1 MKLKHIQLHPF
12 GGVADRSFTFLDG
25 LNVIEGPNEFGKSTL
40 SNALWHVLFTQSKL
54 TPSKLKKV
62 MGRWLPKPS
71 GDHVQV
77 SLQFEAD
84 GESWTLNKSWGAR
97 AESSL
102 EKSGGQSIVD
112 PSTVQE
118 KLFELLQRNEA
129 TWQHVLFVNQAELTR
144 TVHALQ
150 ENANQIENIQPFV
163 LGAASIPGDISADDL
178 QDAIDEKISDHYGRW
193 DLDSDGPQK
202 GRGIGNPWSVGV
214 GPLLSAYYKQET
226 VQAEYHKVIAH
237 EKQVDSLNSQIRQV
251 QEQLEEGR
259 EFVETGQE
267 LRNGLAQR
275 GSLEEKE
282 KGFEKELKLLKKVMM
297 DWPGAAKIIES
308 KEGEYNDV
316 SKSLKTIE
324 RELEIAEQL
333 KAAENLKKG
342 YKRILDSK
350 EQLKAASERLA
361 KSNSIPADLLSELK
375 NLEHKIKELQIKLEA
390 QKLNA
395 SIESQQPKQ
404 VTITRGGE
412 AAEEI
417 SLNAG
422 ENWTATADGKVTFA
436 FDDLSIRVES
446 GNSDVNQLLDD
457 LQSAK
462 DRQQEILRALKV
474 DNINAAVAADELY
487 KKAFAEEH
495 RLKGLYQ
502 AALHDRSEEEWKSKI
517 AELDALPQTRSIE
530 ALKDERSAAFQK
542 EARLKAEIQ
551 QEKDNIE
558 GWTKEYKSPDSLT
571 DTIINTTAEHK
582 VTLSKLEKL
591 PSLPEG
597 FNSVPEYFDKL
608 DRKAAS
614 QRQMQERL
622 GAFSIELA
630 ELSGASPEKTAED
643 LREELDFQERAFQKR
658 VNEGLALQR
667 IKAKLETIV
676 ANRDE
681 ADPLANLESSIA
693 AYFSKLTSNRYQDIR
708 LDGTAPVEVI
718 GQHSFET
725 DLLSQ
730 GTAGSLALATRLA
743 MAELYLDEMDG
754 FLILDDPFTDMDP
767 VRRKA
772 AHICLGKFSE
782 NHQVILFTC
791 HPEHAEEILKLTNAS
806 RPEMDNKPHLGTAS
820 TETPDSET
828 PEVDTGRLF

>member
-12 GGVADRSFTFLDG
+12 GGVADRSFTFHDG

-40 SNALWHVLFTQSKL
+40 NNALWHTLFTNSKL

-62 MGRWLPKPS
+62 MGRWLPKPN
-71 GDHVQV
+71 GDHVSV
-77 SLQFEAD
+77 SLEFEAD
-84 GESWTLNKSWGAR
+84 GKSWTLNKSWGAR

-102 EKSGGQSIVD
+102 KESGGQSIVD
-112 PSTVQE
+112 PNSVQD

-193 DLDSDGPQK
+193 EIDSDGPQR

-214 GPLLSAYYKQET
+214 GPLLSAYYGQET
-226 VQAEYHKVIAH
+226 VRAEFHKVIAH

-251 QEQLEEGR
+251 QAQLEENR
-259 EFVETGQE
+259 EFVETGQD

-282 KGFEKELKLLKKVMM
+282 KGFERELKSLKKVMM

-308 KEGEYNDV
+308 KESEYNDV
-316 SKSLKTIE
+316 SKSLKNIE

-333 KAAENLKKG
+333 KAAENFKNE

-350 EQLKAASERLA
+350 EQLKAASERLS
-361 KSNSIPADLLSELK
+361 KLNSIPTDLLSELK
-375 NLEHKIKELQIKLEA
+375 TLEHKIKELQINLKA

-395 SIESQQPKQ
+395 SIESQQPKK
-404 VTITRGGE
+404 VTITRGAN
-412 AAEEI
+412 AAEDI
-417 SLNAG
+417 SLNVG
-422 ENWTATADGKVTFA
+422 ENWSATADGKVSFE

-457 LQSAK
+457 IEAAK
-462 DRQQEILRALKV
+462 NRQQEILHTLKV
-474 DNINAAVAADELY
+474 EDINAAVAADQLY
-487 KKAFAEEH
+487 KEAFAEEH

-502 AALHDRSEEEWKSKI
+502 AALRDRSEEEWKSKI
-517 AELDALPQTRSIE
+517 SELAALPQTRSIE
-530 ALKDERSAAFQK
+530 VLKNERGAAFQK
-542 EARLKAEIQ
+542 NARLEAEIQ
-551 QEKDNIE
+551 QEKVNIQK
-558 GWTKEYKSPDSLT
+558 WTEEYKSPDSLT
-571 DTIINTTAEHK
+571 EKIIETTAEQK
-582 VTLSKLEKL
+582 ETLSKLEKL

-608 DRKAAS
+608 DKKATI
-614 QRQMQERL
+614 QRQMNDRL
-622 GAFSIELA
+622 GGLNIELA
-630 ELSGASPEKTAED
+630 ELSGGSPEKTAED
-643 LREELDFQERAFQKR
+643 LKEELDLHERTFQKR

-693 AYFSKLTSNRYQDIR
+693 EYFSKLTSNRYQNIR

-718 GQHSFET
+718 GQHSLET
-725 DLLSQ
+725 SLLSE

-767 VRRKA
+767 DRREA
-772 AHICLGKFSE
+772 AHGCLGKFSE

-791 HPEHAEEILKLTNAS
+791 HPEHAEELLKLTNAS
-806 RPEMDNKPHLGTAS
+806 RPQMDDETLQEKAP
-820 TETPDSET
+820 TETPD
-828 PEVDTGRLF
+828 VDTGRLF

>member
-12 GGVADRSFTFLDG
+12 GGVADRSFTFHDG

-40 SNALWHVLFTQSKL
+40 SHALWHILFTHSKL
-54 TPSKLKKV
+54 TPSKLTKV
-62 MGRWLPKPS
+62 MGRWLPKPN
-71 GDHVQV
+71 GDHVSV
-77 SLQFEAD
+77 SLEFEAS
-84 GESWTLNKSWGAR
+84 GKTWTLNKSWGAR

-102 EKSGGQSIVD
+102 KESGGQSIVD
-112 PSTVQE
+112 PTTVQN

-150 ENANQIENIQPFV
+150 ENANKIESIQPFV

-178 QDAIDEKISDHYGRW
+178 QDAIDEKISEHYGRW
-193 DLDSDGPQK
+193 ELDSDGPQK

-214 GPLLSAYYKQET
+214 GPLLSAYYGQET
-226 VQAEYHKVIAH
+226 VRAEYHKVIAH

-251 QEQLEEGR
+251 QEQLEESR
-259 EFVETGQE
+259 EFVATGQD

-282 KGFEKELKLLKKVMM
+282 KGFEKELKLLKKVMI
-297 DWPGAAKIIES
+297 DWPGTAKIIES
-308 KEGEYNDV
+308 KELEYSDI

-324 RELEIAEQL
+324 HELEIAEKL
-333 KAAENLKKG
+333 KAAENFKKA

-350 EQLKAASERLA
+350 EQLKAASEQLE
-361 KSNSIPADLLSELK
+361 KLNSIPTELLSELRT
-375 NLEHKIKELQIKLEA
+375 LDHKTQKLQIELEA

-395 SIESQQPKQ
+395 SIQNQQPKK
-404 VTITRGGE
+404 VTITRGGD
-412 AAEEI
+412 AAEDI

-422 ENWTATADGKVTFA
+422 ENWSATADGKVTFE

-446 GNSDVNQLLDD
+446 GNSDVNQLLND
-457 LQSAK
+457 LKTDK
-462 DRQQEILRALKV
+462 DRQQEILRTLKV
-474 DNINAAVAADELY
+474 DDINAAVAADELY
-487 KKAFAEEH
+487 KKAFAEEN

-502 AALHDRSEEEWKSKI
+502 AALHDRTEEEWKSKI
-517 AELDALPQTRSIE
+517 SELDALPQTRSTE
-530 ALKDERSAAFQK
+530 VLKDERSSAFQK

-551 QEKDNIE
+551 QEKDNIKE
-558 GWTKEYKSPDSLT
+558 WTKEYKSPDSIT

-582 VTLSKLEKL
+582 ETSSKLEKL

-597 FNSVPEYFDKL
+597 FSSVPEYFDKL
-608 DRKAAS
+608 DKKATI
-614 QRQMQERL
+614 QRQMNERL
-622 GAFSIELA
+622 GALNIELA

-643 LREELDFQERAFQKR
+643 LKEELDLQERSFQKR

-667 IKAKLETIV
+667 IKTKLETII

-681 ADPLANLESSIA
+681 ADPMANLESSIA
-693 AYFSKLTSNRYQDIR
+693 DYFSKLTSNRYQNIR
-708 LDGTAPVEVI
+708 LDGSAPVEVI
-718 GQHSFET
+718 GQHSLET

-767 VRRKA
+767 GRRKA
-772 AHICLGKFSE
+772 AHLCLGKFSE

-791 HPEHAEEILKLTNAS
+791 HPEHANEILKLTSAS
-806 RPEMDNKPHLGTAS
+806 RPEIDNKPHHGKVQ
-820 TETPDSET
+820 TETPDVET
-828 PEVDTGRLF
+828 PDVETGRLF

>member
-1 MKLKHIQLHPF
+1 MKIKKIQLHPF
-12 GGVADRSFTFLDG
+12 GGVADRSFTFKDG

-40 SNALWHVLFTQSKL
+40 SNALWHALFTHSKL
-54 TPSKLKKV
+54 TPSKLNKT
-62 MGRWLPKPS
+62 MGRWLPKPN

-84 GESWTLNKSWGAR
+84 GKSWTLQKSWGAR

-102 EKSGGQSIVD
+102 EESGGQSIVD
-112 PSTVQE
+112 PNTVQD

-129 TWQHVLFVNQAELTR
+129 TWQHVLFVNQAQLTQ
-144 TVHALQ
+144 TVHELQ
-150 ENANQIENIQPFV
+150 KNANRIDNIQPFV

-178 QDAIDEKISDHYGRW
+178 QDAIDEKIRDHYGRW
-193 DLDSDGPQK
+193 DRDSGGPQK
-202 GRGIGNPWSVGV
+202 GRGIGNPWAQGV
-214 GPLLSAYYKQET
+214 GPLLSAYYGQER
-226 VQAEYHKVIAH
+226 VRAEYHNVIAY
-237 EKQVDSLNSQIRQV
+237 EKQVDTLNSQIRQV
-251 QEQLEEGR
+251 QEQLKEDQ

-282 KGFEKELKLLKKVMM
+282 KGFEKELKRLKKVMT

-308 KEGEYNDV
+308 KELEYNDV
-316 SKSLKTIE
+316 TKNLKTLE

-333 KAAENLKKG
+333 KAAENFKKG

-361 KSNSIPADLLSELK
+361 TLNSISADLLSELK
-375 NLEHKIKELQIKLEA
+375 TLDHKIKELQIKLEA

-395 SIESQQPKQ
+395 SIESQQPQK
-404 VTITRGGE
+404 VTITRGAE
-412 AAEEI
+412 AAEDI
-417 SLNAG
+417 SLDAG
-422 ENWTATADGKVTFA
+422 EHWSATADGKVTFD

-446 GNSDVNQLLDD
+446 GNSDVNQLLDGI
-457 LQSAK
+457 QVAK
-462 DRQQEILRALKV
+462 DRQQEILRTLKV
-474 DNINAAVAADELY
+474 DDITAAIAADESY
-487 KKAFAEEH
+487 KEALAEEN
-495 RLKGLYQ
+495 RLKGLFKS
-502 AALHDRSEEEWKSKI
+502 ALQDQTEEYWKSKI

-530 ALKDERSAAFQK
+530 VLKDERSSSFQK

-558 GWTKEYKSPDSLT
+558 EWTKEYKTPDLLT
-571 DTIINTTAEHK
+571 DTIINTTTEQK
-582 VTLSKLEKL
+582 DTVSKLEKL
-591 PSLPEG
+591 PSLPDG
-597 FNSVPEYFDKL
+597 FESVPEYFDKL
-608 DRKAAS
+608 DKKAKI
-614 QRQMQERL
+614 QRQMNDQL
-622 GAFSIELA
+622 TGLNIDLA
-630 ELSGASPEKTAED
+630 ELSGASPEKTAEE
-643 LREELDFQERAFQKR
+643 LREELDLQERVFQRR

-667 IKAKLETIV
+667 IESKLETII

-681 ADPLANLESSIA
+681 ADPMANLETSIA
-693 AYFSKLTSNRYQDIR
+693 AYFRNLTSNRYQKVL
-708 LDGTAPVEVI
+708 LDGNTPVEVI
-718 GQHSFET
+718 GSNSLEI

-743 MAELYLDEMDG
+743 MAELYLDEMNG

-767 VRRKA
+767 SRREA

-791 HPEHAEEILKLTNAS
+791 HPEHAAEIIKLTSAD
-806 RPEMDNKPHLGTAS
+806 RAEMI
-820 TETPDSET
+820 E
-828 PEVDTGRLF
+828 R

>member
-12 GGVADRSFTFLDG
+12 GGVADRSFTFNDG

-40 SNALWHVLFTQSKL
+40 NNALWHTLFTNNKL
-54 TPSKLKKV
+54 TPSRLKKV
-62 MGRWLPKPS
+62 MGRWLPKPN
-71 GDHVQV
+71 GDHVSV

-84 GESWTLNKSWGAR
+84 GKSWTLKKSWGAR

-102 EKSGGQSIVD
+102 EESGGQSIVD
-112 PSTVQE
+112 PNTVQD

-150 ENANQIENIQPFV
+150 ENASQIENIQPFV

-237 EKQVDSLNSQIRQV
+237 EKQVDSLNTQIRQV
-251 QEQLEEGR
+251 QEQLEESR

-282 KGFEKELKLLKKVMM
+282 KGFGRELKLLKKVMM

-324 RELEIAEQL
+324 RELETAEQL
-333 KAAENLKKG
+333 KAAENLKKV

-350 EQLKAASERLA
+350 EQLKAASERLS
-361 KSNSIPADLLSELK
+361 KLNSIPADLLSELK
-375 NLEHKIKELQIKLEA
+375 TLEQQTQKLQINLKA

-395 SIESQQPKQ
+395 SIESQQPKK
-404 VTITRGGE
+404 VTVTRGAN
-412 AAEEI
+412 AAEDI

-422 ENWTATADGKVTFA
+422 ENWSATADGKVSFE

-446 GNSDVNQLLDD
+446 GNSDVNQLLED
-457 LQSAK
+457 LQVAK
-462 DRQQEILRALKV
+462 DRQQEILHTLKV
-474 DNINAAVAADELY
+474 EDINAAVAADQVY
-487 KKAFAEEH
+487 KEAFAEEN

-530 ALKDERSAAFQK
+530 VLKDEQSAAFQK
-542 EARLKAEIQ
+542 NARLEAEIQ
-551 QEKDNIE
+551 QEKVNIE
-558 GWTKEYKSPDSLT
+558 KWTEEYKSPDSLT
-571 DTIINTTAEHK
+571 DKIIDTTAEQK
-582 VTLSKLEKL
+582 GTLSKLEKL

-608 DRKAAS
+608 DKKATI
-614 QRQMQERL
+614 QRQMNDRL
-622 GAFSIELA
+622 GGLNIELA

-643 LREELDFQERAFQKR
+643 LKEELDLHERTFQKR

-693 AYFSKLTSNRYQDIR
+693 EYFSKLTSNRYQNIR

-718 GQHSFET
+718 GQHSLET
-725 DLLSQ
+725 SLLSE

-767 VRRKA
+767 DRREA
-772 AHICLGKFSE
+772 AHGCLGKFSE

-791 HPEHAEEILKLTNAS
+791 HPEHAEELLKLTNAS
-806 RPEMDNKPHLGTAS
+806 RPQMDD
-820 TETPDSET
+820 ETLQEEAPTET

>member
-12 GGVADRSFTFLDG
+12 GGVADRSFTFHDG

-40 SNALWHVLFTQSKL
+40 NNALWHTLFTNSKL

-62 MGRWLPKPS
+62 MGRWLPKPN
-71 GDHVQV
+71 GDHVSV
-77 SLQFEAD
+77 SLEFEAD
-84 GESWTLNKSWGAR
+84 GKTWTLNKSWGAR

-102 EKSGGQSIVD
+102 KESGGQSIVD
-112 PSTVQE
+112 PNSVQD

-193 DLDSDGPQK
+193 EIDSDGPQR

-214 GPLLSAYYKQET
+214 GPLLSAYYGQET
-226 VQAEYHKVIAH
+226 VRAEFHKVIAH

-251 QEQLEEGR
+251 QAQLEENR
-259 EFVETGQE
+259 EFVETGQD

-282 KGFEKELKLLKKVMM
+282 KGFERELKSLKKVMM

-308 KEGEYNDV
+308 KESEYNDV

-324 RELEIAEQL
+324 RELETAEQL
-333 KAAENLKKG
+333 KAAENFKQG

-350 EQLKAASERLA
+350 EQLKAASERLS
-361 KSNSIPADLLSELK
+361 KLNSIPTDLLSELK
-375 NLEHKIKELQIKLEA
+375 TLEHKIKELQINLKA

-395 SIESQQPKQ
+395 SIESQQPKK
-404 VTITRGGE
+404 VTITRGAN
-412 AAEEI
+412 AAEDI
-417 SLNAG
+417 SLNVG
-422 ENWTATADGKVTFA
+422 ENWSATADGKVSFE

-457 LQSAK
+457 IEAAK
-462 DRQQEILRALKV
+462 NRQQEILHTLKV
-474 DNINAAVAADELY
+474 EDINAAVAADQLY
-487 KKAFAEEH
+487 KEAFAEEH
-495 RLKGLYQ
+495 RLRGLYQ

-517 AELDALPQTRSIE
+517 SELDALPQTRSIE
-530 ALKDERSAAFQK
+530 VLKDERGAAFQK
-542 EARLKAEIQ
+542 NARLEAEIQ
-551 QEKDNIE
+551 QEKVNIQK
-558 GWTKEYKSPDSLT
+558 WTEEYKSPDSLT
-571 DTIINTTAEHK
+571 EKIIDTTAEQK
-582 VTLSKLEKL
+582 ETLSKLEKL

-608 DRKAAS
+608 DKKATI
-614 QRQMQERL
+614 QRQMNDRL
-622 GAFSIELA
+622 GGLNIELA
-630 ELSGASPEKTAED
+630 ELSGGSPEKTAED
-643 LREELDFQERAFQKR
+643 LKEELDLHERTFQKR

-681 ADPLANLESSIA
+681 VDPLANLESSIA
-693 AYFSKLTSNRYQDIR
+693 EYFSKLTSNRYQNIR

-718 GQHSFET
+718 GQHSLET
-725 DLLSQ
+725 SLLSE

-767 VRRKA
+767 DRREA
-772 AHICLGKFSE
+772 AHGCLGKFSE

-791 HPEHAEEILKLTNAS
+791 HPEHAEELLKLTNAS
-806 RPEMDNKPHLGTAS
+806 RPQMDDETLQEKAP
-820 TETPDSET
+820 TETPD
-828 PEVDTGRLF
+828 VDTGRLF

>member
-1 MKLKHIQLHPF
+1 MKLKKIQLHPF
-12 GGVADRSFTFLDG
+12 GGVADRSFTFKDG

-40 SNALWHVLFTQSKL
+40 SNALWHILFTQSKL

-62 MGRWLPKPS
+62 MGRWLPKPN
-71 GDHVQV
+71 GDHVSV

-84 GESWTLNKSWGAR
+84 CKIWTLNKSWGAR

-102 EKSGGQSIVD
+102 EESGGQSIAD
-112 PSTVQE
+112 PNTVQE

-129 TWQHVLFVNQAELTR
+129 TWQHVLFVNQAQLTR
-144 TVHALQ
+144 TVLALQ
-150 ENANQIENIQPFV
+150 ENANEIENIQPFV

-178 QDAIDEKISDHYGRW
+178 RDAIDEKISDHYGRW

-202 GRGIGNPWSVGV
+202 GRGIGNPWAQGV
-214 GPLLSAYYKQET
+214 GPLLSAYYRQET
-226 VQAEYHKVIAH
+226 VRAKYHKVIAH
-237 EKQVDSLNSQIRQV
+237 EKQVDALNFQIRQI
-251 QEQLEEGR
+251 QEQFEESR

-267 LRNGLAQR
+267 LRNDLAQR

-282 KGFEKELKLLKKVMM
+282 KRFERELKILKKVMM
-297 DWPGAAKIIES
+297 DWPGAAKVIEG
-308 KEGEYNDV
+308 KELEYNDV
-316 SKSLKTIE
+316 TKNLKTLE

-333 KAAENLKKG
+333 KAAENFKKG

-361 KSNSIPADLLSELK
+361 TLNSISADLLSELK
-375 NLEHKIKELQIKLEA
+375 NLDQKIKELQIKLEA

-395 SIESQQPKQ
+395 SIESQQPKK
-404 VTITRGGE
+404 VTITRGAQ
-412 AAEEI
+412 AAEDI
-417 SLNAG
+417 SLDSG
-422 ENWTATADGKVTFA
+422 ENWNATADGKVTFD

-446 GNSDVNQLLDD
+446 GNSDVNQLLDGI
-457 LQSAK
+457 QVAK
-462 DRQQEILRALKV
+462 DRQQEILRTLKV
-474 DNINAAVAADELY
+474 DDIATAIAADDSY
-487 KKAFAEEH
+487 KEALAEEN
-495 RLKGLYQ
+495 RLKGLYKS
-502 AALHDRSEEEWKSKI
+502 ALQDQTEEYWKSKI

-530 ALKDERSAAFQK
+530 VLKDERSSSFQK

-558 GWTKEYKSPDSLT
+558 EWTKEYKTPDLLT
-571 DTIINTTAEHK
+571 DTVINTTAEHK
-582 VTLSKLEKL
+582 ETVSKLEKL

-597 FNSVPEYFDKL
+597 FNSVPEYFDEL
-608 DRKAAS
+608 DKKATIQS
-614 QRQMQERL
+614 QMDKRL
-622 GAFSIELA
+622 NALNLELA
-630 ELSGASPEKTAED
+630 ELSGASPEKTAEE
-643 LREELDFQERAFQKR
+643 LREELDLQERGFQKR

-667 IKAKLETIV
+667 IKAKLETII
-676 ANRDE
+676 ANRDA
-681 ADPLANLESSIA
+681 ADPMASLESSIA
-693 AYFSKLTSNRYQDIR
+693 GYFSKLTSNRYQDIR

-743 MAELYLDEMDG
+743 MAELYLDEMNG

-767 VRRKA
+767 SRREA
-772 AHICLGKFSE
+772 AHTCLGKFSE

-791 HPEHAEEILKLTNAS
+791 HPEHATEIIKLPNSS
-806 RPEMDNKPHLGTAS
+806 RVEF
-820 TETPDSET
+820 TE
-828 PEVDTGRLF
+828 